1 MPERLTS
8 LRPWLAVA
16 ALVSVGAWHWMRI
29 ESPTIPWAE
38 MLVMLAIAIAP
49 TVAAQL
55 FGRLAG
61 LITLVIAIP
70 IAIGAAT
77 GMWPGSSGHHRY
89 PAAVALWIDHGAHD
103 WFNATTPFDYGRFNL
118 VDGDARLLFMA
129 LVALLA
135 WTAVLRRWAL
145 ISIGIGLVL
154 FAFPSTVLIL
164 SHPWLRAAWFLA
176 AALVALRLIPRKS
189 LGGGGSS
196 QAWALGTAV
205 VMLGLVVSALPGV
218 NKAAFMSWHTWD
230 PLASTAAP
238 RDLSYV
244 WNQSYKPLHWHGKP
258 TTVLDVWAQRPMYWK
273 VGTLERFNNGAWSS
287 HVFPTTEGLSRD
299 DQQSLSVPQSLLPPK
314 ARHPAS
320 NDLATVRV
328 KVEALADTGLV
339 SAAQPL
345 KWTGPDGIAFALNT
359 DTTANATNDLPR
371 NATYSSIV
379 YVADPSQ
386 RALEHAGHVFP
397 ALVKRDLVIDN
408 ALVKAWPQP
417 AGTKPPASIDP
428 RLVAAADQVWARSK
442 AATEHN
448 EWAAA
453 VDVEAYFRKSPF
465 KYDLTPK
472 FSSTSPVL
480 AQFMLTR
487 HRGYCQMFSG
497 AMAFVLRLHGIPTRV
512 PVGFT
517 TGVRGGDVSSPYV
530 VTDRDAHSWVEV
542 FIPSFGWQPFDPT
555 PGRHLPDGA
564 SSSNPAFMAAIKNHS
579 SAGPDGR
586 SIGTPRGLIPAA
598 QSSGTTSQS
607 QPGRHQLGGIE
618 HGGVGASSA
627 PLPAKASSGHGFITA
642 AIALVLVLL
651 ALMAAV
657 KFVSVRWRYL
667 RRGPRAQASAAY
679 RELSTFVGDQGI
691 EDSPERTFE
700 ELSAEIKRVFGVD
713 ASAFAEH
720 ASRARYGP
728 ESRAT
733 PAGGELRDDLRA
745 IKRRIRTQLS
755 LSDRFKGALRIRSAL
770 AQITSLD

>member
-1 MPERLTS
+1 MRERLTAV
-8 LRPWLAVA
+8 RPWLALA
-16 ALVSVGAWHWMRI
+16 ALVSVGAWHWARI
-29 ESPTIPWAE
+29 ETPTVPLLE
-38 MLVMLAIAIAP
+38 MLTMIAIAIAP
-49 TVAAQL
+49 TLAAQL
-55 FGRLAG
+55 FGRIAG
-61 LITLVIAIP
+61 LVTLAVAVP
-70 IAIGAAT
+70 VAIGAAT
-77 GMWPGSSGHHRY
+77 GMWPGSSGDHRY
-89 PAAVALWIDHGAHD
+89 PAAVVLWINHGAHD

-129 LVALLA
+129 IVATLA
-135 WTAVLRRWAL
+135 WTVVLRRWTL
-145 ISIGIGLVL
+145 VSIGLGLVL
-154 FAFPSTVLIL
+154 FAFPSTVLVL

-176 AALVALRLIPRKS
+176 AALIALRVIPRRS

-205 VMLGLVVSALPGV
+205 VLLGLVVSALPGV
-218 NKAAFMSWHTWD
+218 NKAAFMSWHTWN

-244 WNQSYKPLHWHGKP
+244 WNQSYKPLHWKGKP

-273 VGTLERFNNGAWSS
+273 VGTLERFDNGAWSS
-287 HVFPTTEGLSRD
+287 HVFPITEGLSRS
-299 DQQSLSVPQSLLPPK
+299 DQQSVAVPQPLLPPK
-314 ARHPAS
+314 ARHPAT

-328 KVEALADTGLV
+328 KVLALADSGLV

-345 KWTGPDGIAFALNT
+345 KWTGPDGIPFALNT
-359 DTTANATNDLPR
+359 DTSADATNDLPR
-371 NATYSSIV
+371 NVTYSSIV
-379 YVADPSQ
+379 YDANPTQ
-386 RALEHAGHVFP
+386 RELDHAGHAFP
-397 ALVKRDLVIDN
+397 GMVARDLVIDN
-408 ALVKAWPQP
+408 ASITPWPQP
-417 AGTKPPASIDP
+417 AGTAAPAAIDP
-428 RLVAAADQVWARSK
+428 RLVAAANQVWTHSK
-442 AATEHN
+442 ASTEDN

-453 VDVEAYFRKSPF
+453 VDVEHYFRKPLF
-465 KYDLTPK
+465 HYVLAPK
-472 FSSTSPVL
+472 FSSGSPVL
-480 AQFMLTR
+480 AQFMLTG

-497 AMAFVLRLHGIPTRV
+497 AMAFVLRLHGIPARV

-542 FIPSFGWQPFDPT
+542 FIPSFGWLPFEPT
-555 PGRHLPDGA
+555 PGRHLPNGP
-564 SSSNPAFMAAIKNHS
+564 SSSNPAFMAAIKNHA

-586 SIGTPRGLIPAA
+586 QIGTPHGLITTAQTSGTNATRGRGRLQLSGIQHGGAGVPAA
-598 QSSGTTSQS
+598 
-607 QPGRHQLGGIE
+607 
-618 HGGVGASSA
+618 A
-627 PLPAKASSGHGFITA
+627 LPAKSSSGHGFITA
-642 AIALVLVLL
+642 TAALVLVLV

-667 RRGPRAQASAAY
+667 RRGARAQASAAY

-720 ASRARYGP
+720 ASKARYGP

-733 PAGGELRDDLRA
+733 PASRELREDLRG
-745 IKRRIRTQLS
+745 IKRRIRAQLS

>member
-1 MPERLTS
+1 MRERLPAF
-8 LRPWLAVA
+8 RPWLALV
-16 ALVSVGAWHWMRI
+16 ALVSVGAWHWARI
-29 ESPTIPWAE
+29 ESPQVPWLEILA
-38 MLVMLAIAIAP
+38 LIAIAITP
-49 TVAAQL
+49 TLAAQL
-55 FGRLAG
+55 FGRIAG
-61 LITLVIAIP
+61 FVALVIAIP

-89 PAAVALWIDHGAHD
+89 PAAVAVWINHGAHD
-103 WFNATTPFDYGRFNL
+103 WFNATTPFDYGRFKL

-129 LVALLA
+129 IVAALA
-135 WTAVLRRWAL
+135 WTVVLRRWAL
-145 ISIGIGLVL
+145 ISIGLGLVL

-176 AALVALRLIPRKS
+176 AALIALRLIPRKS

-205 VMLGLVVSALPGV
+205 VLLGLVVSALPGV

-244 WNQSYKPLHWHGKP
+244 WNQSYKPLHWKGKP
-258 TTVLDVWAQRPMYWK
+258 TDVLDVWAQRPMYWK
-273 VGTLERFNNGAWSS
+273 VGTLERFDNGAWSS
-287 HVFPTTEGLSRD
+287 HVFPITEGLSRD
-299 DQQSLSVPQSLLPPK
+299 DQQSVSVPQPLLPPN
-314 ARHPAS
+314 ARHPAT

-328 KVEALADTGLV
+328 KVLALADSGLV

-345 KWTGPDGIAFALNT
+345 KWTGPDGIPFALNT
-359 DTTANATNDLPR
+359 DTTADATNDLPR

-379 YVADPSQ
+379 YVANPTQ
-386 RALEHAGHVFP
+386 HALEHAGRVFP
-397 ALVKRDLVIDN
+397 TMVDRDLVLDN
-408 ALVKAWPQP
+408 SEVTPWPQP
-417 AGTKPPASIDP
+417 AGTKPPAGIDP
-428 RLVAAADQVWARSK
+428 RLIAAANHVWTQSK
-442 AATEHN
+442 ASTEHN

-472 FSSTSPVL
+472 FSSGSPVL
-480 AQFMLTR
+480 AQFMTTGF
-487 HRGYCQMFSG
+487 RGYCQMFSG
-497 AMAFVLRLHGIPTRV
+497 SMAFVLRLHGIPSRV

-517 TGVRGGDVSSPYV
+517 TGVRTGDVSSPYV

-542 FIPSFGWQPFDPT
+542 FIPGFGWQPFDPT

-564 SSSNPAFMAAIKNHS
+564 SSSNPAFMAAIKNHA
-579 SAGPDGR
+579 SAGVDGR
-586 SIGTPRGLIPAA
+586 LIGTPAGLIPAA
-598 QSSGTTSQS
+598 RSNGAAPVGGRGT
-607 QPGRHQLGGIE
+607 GRLSGIE
-618 HGGVGASSA
+618 HGGAGAA
-627 PLPAKASSGHGFITA
+627 TAALPAKSSSGHGFIA
-642 AIALVLVLL
+642 ATVALVLVLV

-667 RRGPRAQASAAY
+667 RRGARAQASAAY

-733 PAGGELRDDLRA
+733 PAGRELREDLRG
-745 IKRRIRTQLS
+745 IKRRIRAQLS